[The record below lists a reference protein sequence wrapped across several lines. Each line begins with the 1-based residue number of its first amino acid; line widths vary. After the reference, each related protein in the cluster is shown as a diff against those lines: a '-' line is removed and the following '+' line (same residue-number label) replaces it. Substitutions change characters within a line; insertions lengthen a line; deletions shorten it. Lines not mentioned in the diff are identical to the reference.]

1 MAPSGFAGV
10 VTGYSADMSVAEG
23 VLIIVG
29 IVLAA
34 AVLGFVGHLLVH
46 RFGRTR
52 PEVQERRPHRR
63 GRVGRIW

>member
-1 MAPSGFAGV
+1 
-10 VTGYSADMSVAEG
+10 MSVAEG
-23 VLIIVG
+23 VLIIVA

-34 AVLGFVGHLLVH
+34 AVLGFLGHLLVH